1 MAASTRTVDIMEVV
15 LIEISPLISC
25 NFRFALPVSRMYI
38 ICCVGPLDTSMTK
51 EKSYKFQ
58 VEGGTEKLFQCK

>member
-1 MAASTRTVDIMEVV
+1 
-15 LIEISPLISC
+15 
-25 NFRFALPVSRMYI
+25 MYI

-58 VEGGTEKLFQCK
+58 VEGGTKKLFNVNKIYPISSLCLVNHYLHPMKHEEVKAEIG